1 MLKQVRLA
9 AMRDAPCAFGSTHE
23 KESDWDDAKW
33 QEWAGKSGQA
43 EERVVFLAFEGSR
56 LVGLV
61 GGFKGKEDS
70 VDLISMWVGPFARR
84 KGVGRALS
92 EAVAG
97 WGRELQAG
105 RVSLWVADSNTA
117 ARGL

>member
-1 MLKQVRLA
+1 M
-9 AMRDAPCAFGSTHE
+9 
-23 KESDWDDAKW
+23 
-33 QEWAGKSGQA
+33 
-43 EERVVFLAFEGSR
+43 AFEGSR

-61 GGFKGKEDS
+61 GGFKGKADS

-84 KGVGRALS
+84 KGVGRALA

-105 RVSLWVADSNTA
+105 RVSLWVADGNTA
-117 ARGL
+117 ARDLYLALGYQPTADRGRCRPTPAAR